1 MATKYK
7 KRNYEGKLDS
17 IYMYDDADSSVN
29 WSIPIDEANRHYQEY
44 LEWAKTNT
52 IEDADGLTWDDI
64 RNERNK
70 DYQEYLEWSKSNTI
84 DPVDSLT
91 WADIRSTR
99 DGILKSTD
107 WTMTT
112 GATVDQA
119 QWAAYRQVI
128 RDIPQTYKDKT
139 PDDVVWPTQPSTAG
153 PNS

>member
-1 MATKYK
+1 MTITYQLNKESFGTEIVCISK
-7 KRNYEGKLDS
+7 KIDGVFAL
-17 IYMYDDADSSVN
+17 
-29 WSIPIDEANRHYQEY
+29 SIPLDEANTDYQEY

-52 IEDADGLTWDDI
+52 AEAAAGLTWDDI
-64 RNERNK
+64 R
-70 DYQEYLEWSKSNTI
+70 SKR
-84 DPVDSLT
+84 DS
-91 WADIRSTR
+91 
-99 DGILKSTD
+99 ILQATD

-153 PNS
+153 PNT

>member
-1 MATKYK
+1 MTISYK
-7 KRNYEGKLDS
+7 LYPDVDGVAKKAIQKTEGDIIS
-17 IYMYDDADSSVN
+17 
-29 WSIPIDEANRHYQEY
+29 SIPFDEANTDYQEY

-52 IEDADGLTWDDI
+52 AEAADELTWDDI
-64 RNERNK
+64 R
-70 DYQEYLEWSKSNTI
+70 SKR
-84 DPVDSLT
+84 DS
-91 WADIRSTR
+91 
-99 DGILKSTD
+99 ILSSTD

>member
-1 MATKYK
+1 MIYK
-7 KRNYEGKLDS
+7 KRNYEGKFDS

-52 IEDADGLTWDDI
+52 IEDADTETLTWDSI
-64 RNERNK
+64 RF
-70 DYQEYLEWSKSNTI
+70 
-84 DPVDSLT
+84 
-91 WADIRSTR
+91 TR
-99 DGILKSTD
+99 DQILKDTD

-119 QWAAYRQVI
+119 QWAAYRQTI

-153 PNS
+153 PNT

>member
-1 MATKYK
+1 MAFPTNPIYK
-7 KRNYEGKLDS
+7 LLKDEITGKDYGVIKMEGTVQ
-17 IYMYDDADSSVN
+17 MN
-29 WSIPIDEANRHYQEY
+29 IPFVEDNTDYQEY

-52 IEDADGLTWDDI
+52 AEPADELTWDDI
-64 RNERNK
+64 R
-70 DYQEYLEWSKSNTI
+70 SKR
-84 DPVDSLT
+84 DS
-91 WADIRSTR
+91 
-99 DGILKSTD
+99 ILSSTD

-153 PNS
+153 PNT

>member
-1 MATKYK
+1 MTISYK
-7 KRNYEGKLDS
+7 LYPDVDGVAKKAIQKTEGDIIS
-17 IYMYDDADSSVN
+17 
-29 WSIPIDEANRHYQEY
+29 SIPFDEANTDYQEY

-52 IEDADGLTWDDI
+52 AEAADDTLTWDDI
-64 RNERNK
+64 REK
-70 DYQEYLEWSKSNTI
+70 
-84 DPVDSLT
+84 
-91 WADIRSTR
+91 R
-99 DGILKSTD
+99 DQILKDTD

-153 PNS
+153 PNT